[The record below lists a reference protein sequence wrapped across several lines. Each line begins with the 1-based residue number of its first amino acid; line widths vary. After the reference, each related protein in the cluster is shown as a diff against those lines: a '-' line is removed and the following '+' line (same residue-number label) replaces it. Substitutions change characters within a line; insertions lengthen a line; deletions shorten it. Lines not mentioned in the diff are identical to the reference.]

1 MPCAGSIGLPKDKFF
16 QWTALEDGDYWF
28 DTRLAGFDSY
38 VVVYDGSDCSAP
50 CLAIANPQDHP
61 YGQGKL
67 LIPGVSAGAVLMIQV
82 AADHP
87 LLFSDD
93 QDLAIYRDACSIPD
107 SFEPNESI
115 GQAAP
120 IDSGIYLGLG
130 VSSSTPD
137 LDFYS
142 FTLQPGE
149 AIFASLE
156 NVEGGP
162 AALHALDVAG
172 AEIATSY
179 SPDVPLFVNTFP
191 WASTFYLR
199 VDASPIWVCTRYDL
213 HVAIVPDPCS
223 YSGDDAQGDNDTCA
237 TAQTLVPGVHAGLFA
252 SILDPD
258 YYSIVVGGGAELR
271 VDFANMPDP
280 AMGGMLLMLRANC
293 SDTPVAYGDRNGL
306 LWQNPAPTD
315 VPMILEVRYPLPGPY
330 ANHCFFYDL
339 YLSGSDTIGSSY
351 CSPAVPNSTGLP
363 GRIQAQGSSLAS
375 AGSLTLVAS
384 DLPSHQF
391 GFFIGGRTQGLVMGP
406 AGSQGDLCLGGAI
419 ARFNRQVGIVNGGYF
434 QRSLDLTDI
443 PEPPNFHTVVLVGET
458 WHFQFWH
465 RDWIGSSTSNFTD
478 AVSVTFQ

>member
-1 MPCAGSIGLPKDKFF
+1 MQFGGWYATSGIGLPSLEIVKLDGDSCHNPTLISGVGRHEFNLRLHSASGTTSAMPCAGSIGLPKDKFF

-223 YSGDDAQGDNDTCA
+223 YSGLHLQ
-237 TAQTLVPGVHAGLFA
+237 PGHA
-252 SILDPD
+252 
-258 YYSIVVGGGAELR
+258 
-271 VDFANMPDP
+271 
-280 AMGGMLLMLRANC
+280 
-293 SDTPVAYGDRNGL
+293 
-306 LWQNPAPTD
+306 
-315 VPMILEVRYPLPGPY
+315 
-330 ANHCFFYDL
+330 
-339 YLSGSDTIGSSY
+339 
-351 CSPAVPNSTGLP
+351 
-363 GRIQAQGSSLAS
+363 
-375 AGSLTLVAS
+375 
-384 DLPSHQF
+384 
-391 GFFIGGRTQGLVMGP
+391 
-406 AGSQGDLCLGGAI
+406 
-419 ARFNRQVGIVNGGYF
+419 
-434 QRSLDLTDI
+434 
-443 PEPPNFHTVVLVGET
+443 
-458 WHFQFWH
+458 
-465 RDWIGSSTSNFTD
+465 
-478 AVSVTFQ
+478 